1 MTNVFFTADTHFGH
15 ARTLALSRRPYASV
29 AEMDA
34 ALIDKWNAVV
44 GDDDEVYH
52 LGDVA
57 DIAHTDVGD
66 CLTRLRG
73 RLHLVLG
80 NNDDRDKLAATG
92 RFASVCEMRELVI
105 DGQALFLC
113 HYPLR
118 DWPHAKR
125 GAWHLFGHVHGRLNR
140 APLGL
145 SLDVGID
152 SHGYAPV
159 AYGEIAR
166 TLLRRA
172 QADRAAAAE

>member
-80 NNDDRDKLAATG
+80 NNDDRDKLAEY
-92 RFASVCEMRELVI
+92 SELYKRLGSYPY
-105 DGQALFLC
+105 DQD
-113 HYPLR
+113 PLR
-118 DWPHAKR
+118 PGWTPTIPN
-125 GAWHLFGHVHGRLNR
+125 NR
-140 APLGL
+140 WADPN
-145 SLDVGID
+145 D
-152 SHGYAPV
+152 
-159 AYGEIAR
+159 AR
-166 TLLRRA
+166 RP
-172 QADRAAAAE
+172 DNIPY

>member
-34 ALIDKWNAVV
+34 ALIDKWNAAV

-66 CLTRLRG
+66 CLMRLRG

-166 TLLRRA
+166 TLLQRA

>member
-1 MTNVFFTADTHFGH
+1 MSNVFFTADTHFGH

-57 DIAHTDVGD
+57 DIAHPDLGG
-66 CLTRLRG
+66 CLQRLRG
-73 RLHLVLG
+73 RLHLILG
-80 NNDDRDKLAATG
+80 NNDDRDTLAATG
-92 RFASVCEMRELVI
+92 RFASVCEMREVVI

-125 GAWHLFGHVHGRLNR
+125 GVWHLFGHVHGRLNG

-159 AYGEIAR
+159 AFGEVAR
-166 TLLRRA
+166 TLLQRA
-172 QADRAAAAE
+172 ESSRAVAAE